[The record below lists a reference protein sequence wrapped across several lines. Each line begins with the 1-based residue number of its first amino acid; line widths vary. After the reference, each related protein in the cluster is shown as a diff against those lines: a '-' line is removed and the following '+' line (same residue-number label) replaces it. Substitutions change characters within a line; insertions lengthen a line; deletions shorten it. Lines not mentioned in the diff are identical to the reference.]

1 MMDAEMP
8 AVSRSFCSLAALGQK
23 FSNISALVYLQKV
36 TINGTF
42 SEFVPGFEGAS
53 AFARLDH
60 HAAAHRVLVNCACL
74 CAHRIVCVQHVACLH
89 ADAGRFLPAARTGV
103 FAKPCGLARATYKAH
118 ESAQQ
123 TSMSVVSSVLGRR
136 SPTNEESNR
145 SLVHT
150 TNAHHLALDAAAFGA
165 AVATSLPAVFFSMP

>member
-1 MMDAEMP
+1 MP

-53 AFARLDH
+53 AFASFDH

-89 ADAGRFLPAARTGV
+89 ADAGRFL
-103 FAKPCGLARATYKAH
+103 
-118 ESAQQ
+118 
-123 TSMSVVSSVLGRR
+123 LGRR

-150 TNAHHLALDAAAFGA
+150 ANAHHLALDAAAFGA